1 MIIYPD
7 YCSLMRHSRQNNQ
20 CLRRL
25 PLNERSTYIASRQDV
40 PNMRQG
46 SIKDVARLAGVSIAT
61 VSRCMNYPEKVSEKT
76 RRKVQQAVVTTG
88 YSPNTLAQSFRRGRT
103 NIVMVVLPRWGPI
116 FSAVMRGIRI
126 AASAQGYSVIFEDTQ
141 FNEMTYDDL
150 GTLLVSN
157 QVDGLILL
165 ASISPFGNEILS
177 AKTKRLACCNRLRN
191 GIT

>member
-1 MIIYPD
+1 M
-7 YCSLMRHSRQNNQ
+7 
-20 CLRRL
+20 
-25 PLNERSTYIASRQDV
+25 NERSTYIASRQDV

-103 NIVMVVLPRWGPI
+103 NIVMVVLPSVGDPF

-141 FNEMTYDDL
+141 FNEMTDDDL

-157 QVDGLILL
+157 QVDGFNLTRQYI
-165 ASISPFGNEILS
+165 A
-177 AKTKRLACCNRLRN
+177 LRQ
-191 GIT
+191 

>member
-40 PNMRQG
+40 TNMRHG

-103 NIVMVVLPRWGPI
+103 NIVMVVLPSVGDPF

-126 AASAQGYSVIFEDTQ
+126 AASAQGPVFL
-141 FNEMTYDDL
+141 DL
-150 GTLLVSN
+150 VVCHSGCHQDMRS
-157 QVDGLILL
+157 
-165 ASISPFGNEILS
+165 
-177 AKTKRLACCNRLRN
+177 
-191 GIT
+191 